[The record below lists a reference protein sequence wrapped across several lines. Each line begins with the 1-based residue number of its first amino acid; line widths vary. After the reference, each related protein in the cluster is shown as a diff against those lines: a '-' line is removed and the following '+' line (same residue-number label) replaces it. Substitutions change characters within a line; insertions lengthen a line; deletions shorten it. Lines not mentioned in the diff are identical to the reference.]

1 MFARLHARR
10 ANGPWGEDS
19 LAYVRAAVLCG
30 RQTHVAGSA
39 ASGRCT
45 VIERE
50 FPIRA
55 KGA

>member
-30 RQTHVAGSA
+30 RQTHVAGS
-39 ASGRCT
+39 GQ
-45 VIERE
+45 
-50 FPIRA
+50 RA
-55 KGA
+55 MHGD